1 MIQQVF
7 AHNGQKVSIQIW
19 HDVFSIVE
27 GNNRNF
33 TNNEQIL
40 KEAASILIQMAAP
53 RDSVFH
59 FLKLAFEQNQT
70 IANGARQL
78 FHGLNKFNE
87 SVQGIQE
94 DDASSVGSSSDSDG
108 DSLNSSV
115 GDADHYGDR
124 AIEVASAANPRP
136 DAQQTLLSTSLL
148 YSTIRPD
155 LHERT
160 VDMTLTRGF
169 QKYVS
174 TYFYADNYSDLHLF
188 AMINYFED
196 ENQVKFSLTKLHEQH
211 FGECAT

>member
-19 HDVFSIVE
+19 HEVFSIVE
-27 GNNRNF
+27 GNSRNF

-59 FLKLAFEQNQT
+59 FLKLAYEQNQAVAVGT
-70 IANGARQL
+70 RML
-78 FHGLNKFNE
+78 FHGLNRLNE
-87 SVQGIQE
+87 NPKPVSHQE
-94 DDASSVGSSSDSDG
+94 DDSSVGSSSESDC

-115 GDADHYGDR
+115 GDVDHYGDR

-136 DAQQTLLSTSLL
+136 DTQQTLLSTSLL
-148 YSTIRPD
+148 YTSIRPD

-160 VDMTLTRGF
+160 VDLTQTRGF
-169 QKYVS
+169 
-174 TYFYADNYSDLHLF
+174 
-188 AMINYFED
+188 
-196 ENQVKFSLTKLHEQH
+196 
-211 FGECAT
+211 